1 MFESHLIL
9 VHTVTPLVFD
19 SYVEY
24 LTKNQSLLWELLI
37 NHIIVVVDSVWLAL
51 VIGVPLGIIATLDD
65 RLGKAILWTA
75 GILMTIPSIALFGL
89 LIPLVGIG
97 KVPVVIAL
105 VLYAQLPIVRNT
117 YVGLT
122 QVDPATV
129 EAGRG
134 MGMTWPQRLWRI
146 QLPQAI
152 PVIMAGVRNA
162 VVILVGIAA
171 IGAFIGA
178 NNLGDPIFNG
188 ISEAYPAAIVVST
201 VVVSLLALA
210 FDYGFGVLEQ
220 LFRLRNGEDV
230 EQALV
235 TRIIWQS
242 TAGTTTTNKHRSQE
256 A

>member
-1 MFESHLIL
+1 MPLD
-9 VHTVTPLVFD
+9 TVPLFVD
-19 SYVEY
+19 SYLEY
-24 LTKNQSLLWELLI
+24 LAKNQTLLWELLV

-51 VIGVPLGIIATLDD
+51 VLGVPLGVLCTYDD
-65 RLGKAILWTA
+65 RLGKGILWSA
-75 GILMTIPSIALFGL
+75 SMMMTVPSIALFGL

-97 KVPVVIAL
+97 EIPVVIAL
-105 VLYAQLPIVRNT
+105 VLYAQLPIIRNT
-117 YVGLT
+117 YLGLT
-122 QVDPATV
+122 QVDEATI

-134 MGMTWPQRLWRI
+134 MGMTKTQRLWRL

-201 VVVSLLALA
+201 IVVSLLALA
-210 FDYGFGVLEQ
+210 FDYGFRVLEQ
-220 LFRLRNGEDV
+220 VFRLRNGEDV
-230 EQALV
+230 DATL
-235 TRIIWQS
+235 
-242 TAGTTTTNKHRSQE
+242 GTKLLQRSI

>member
-1 MFESHLIL
+1 MTAPVDSL
-9 VHTVTPLVFD
+9 PLFVD
-19 SYVEY
+19 ASVEY
-24 LTKNQSLLWELLI
+24 FLKNQSLLWELLV
-37 NHIIVVVDSVWLAL
+37 NHIIVVLDSVWLAL
-51 VIGVPLGIIATLDD
+51 VVGVPLGVLCTYDD
-65 RLGKAILWTA
+65 RLGKGILWGA
-75 GILMTIPSIALFGL
+75 SMMMTVPSIALFGL

-97 KVPVVIAL
+97 QIPVVIAL

-117 YVGLT
+117 YLGLT
-122 QVDPATV
+122 QVDEATI

-134 MGMTWPQRLWRI
+134 MGMTKTQRLWRL

-188 ISEAYPAAIVVST
+188 ISEAYPAAIIVST

-210 FDYGFGVLEQ
+210 FDYSFRVLEE
-220 LFRLRNGEDV
+220 LFRLKNGEDV
-230 EQALV
+230 EPTLGTQLV
-235 TRIIWQS
+235 Q
-242 TAGTTTTNKHRSQE
+242 RSI

>member
-1 MFESHLIL
+1 MLDAL
-9 VHTVTPLVFD
+9 PLFIEG
-19 SYVEY
+19 YVEY
-24 LTKNQSLLWELLI
+24 FTKNQSLLWELLV
-37 NHIIVVVDSVWLAL
+37 NHIIVVIDSVWLAL
-51 VIGVPLGIIATLDD
+51 VLGVPLGIVCTYND
-65 RLGKAILWTA
+65 RLGKGILWSA
-75 GILMTIPSIALFGL
+75 SMMMTVPSIALFGL

-97 KVPVVIAL
+97 EIPVVIAL
-105 VLYAQLPIVRNT
+105 VLYAQLPIIRNT
-117 YVGLT
+117 YLGLT
-122 QVDPATV
+122 QVDEATI

-134 MGMTWPQRLWRI
+134 MGMTKTQRLWRL

-201 VVVSLLALA
+201 IVVSLLALT
-210 FDYGFGVLEQ
+210 FDYGFRVLEQ
-220 LFRLRNGEDV
+220 LFRLQNGEDI
-230 EQALV
+230 EPTL
-235 TRIIWQS
+235 
-242 TAGTTTTNKHRSQE
+242 GTKLIQRSI

>member
-1 MFESHLIL
+1 MFGIQSTVAHAAIPMLIESS
-9 VHTVTPLVFD
+9 VD
-19 SYVEY
+19 Y
-24 LTKNQSLLWELLI
+24 LSKNGSLLWELLI

-51 VIGVPLGIIATLDD
+51 LIGVPLGTLATFDD
-65 RLGKAILWTA
+65 RLGKVILWTA

-89 LIPLVGIG
+89 LIPFVGIG

-122 QVDPATV
+122 QVDSATV
-129 EAGRG
+129 EAGKG
-134 MGMTWPQRLWRI
+134 MGMTRRQRLLRI
-146 QLPQAI
+146 QLPQAL

-171 IGAFIGA
+171 IGAYIGA

-188 ISEAYPAAIVVST
+188 ISEAYPAAIIVST
-201 VVVSLLALA
+201 VAVSLLALA

-220 LFRLRNGEDV
+220 LFRLRNGEDI

-235 TRIIWQS
+235 TRLIRRS
-242 TAGTTTTNKHRSQE
+242 VARTTATNQQRRQQ

>member
-1 MFESHLIL
+1 MFGAHLT
-9 VHTVTPLVFD
+9 VSQSVTPLLLE

-24 LTKNQSLLWELLI
+24 ASKNQALLWDLLV

-51 VIGVPLGIIATLDD
+51 LIGIPLGVVATLDD
-65 RLGKAILWTA
+65 RLGNGILWTT
-75 GILMTIPSIALFGL
+75 GILMTVPSIALFGL
-89 LIPLVGIG
+89 LIPFVGIG
-97 KVPVVIAL
+97 EIPVVIAL

-122 QVDPATV
+122 QVDSATIK
-129 EAGRG
+129 AGRG
-134 MGMTWPQRLWRI
+134 MGMTRRQRLWRI
-146 QLPQAI
+146 QLPQAV

-178 NNLGDPIFNG
+178 NNLGDPIFTG

-201 VVVSLLALA
+201 VLVSLLALA
-210 FDYGFGVLEQ
+210 FDYGLGVVEQ
-220 LFRLRNGEDV
+220 LFQLRNGESV
-230 EQALV
+230 EPALL
-235 TRIIWQS
+235 TRIIR
-242 TAGTTTTNKHRSQE
+242 RSI

>member
-1 MFESHLIL
+1 MLDAL
-9 VHTVTPLVFD
+9 PLFVD
-19 SYVEY
+19 GYVEY
-24 LTKNQSLLWELLI
+24 FTKNQSLLWELLV
-37 NHIIVVVDSVWLAL
+37 NHIIVVIDSVWLAL
-51 VIGVPLGIIATLDD
+51 VLGVPLGILCTYND
-65 RLGKAILWTA
+65 RLGKGILWSA
-75 GILMTIPSIALFGL
+75 SMMMTVPSIALFGL

-97 KVPVVIAL
+97 EIPVVIAL
-105 VLYAQLPIVRNT
+105 VLYAQLPIIRNT
-117 YVGLT
+117 YLGLT
-122 QVDPATV
+122 QVDEATI

-134 MGMTWPQRLWRI
+134 MGMTKTQRLWRL

-210 FDYGFGVLEQ
+210 FDYGFRVLEQ
-220 LFRLRNGEDV
+220 VFRLQNGEDI
-230 EQALV
+230 EPTL
-235 TRIIWQS
+235 
-242 TAGTTTTNKHRSQE
+242 GTKLIQRSI

>member
-1 MFESHLIL
+1 MFGLQLTLGRFVAPLLLES
-9 VHTVTPLVFD
+9 
-19 SYVEY
+19 SVEY
-24 LTKNQSLLWELLI
+24 VTKNQSLLWDLLV
-37 NHIIVVVDSVWLAL
+37 NHVVVVVDSVWLAL
-51 VIGVPLGIIATLDD
+51 VIGVPLGVVATFDD
-65 RLGKAILWTA
+65 RLGKVILWTT
-75 GILMTIPSIALFGL
+75 GMLMTIPSIALFGL
-89 LIPLVGIG
+89 LIPFVGIG
-97 KVPVVIAL
+97 QIPVVIAL

-122 QVDPATV
+122 QVDSATI

-134 MGMTWPQRLWRI
+134 MGMTRRQRLWRI
-146 QLPQAI
+146 QLPQAV

-220 LFRLRNGEDV
+220 LFRLRNGESV
-230 EQALV
+230 EPALA
-235 TRIIWQS
+235 TRVIR
-242 TAGTTTTNKHRSQE
+242 RSI

>member
-1 MFESHLIL
+1 MFNSQLTFL
-9 VHTVTPLVFD
+9 QSVVVLD
-19 SYVEY
+19 SYVEFVMR
-24 LTKNQSLLWELLI
+24 NDSLLWELLV

-51 VIGVPLGIIATLDD
+51 IIGAPLGVLATYND
-65 RLGKAILWTA
+65 RLGRVILWTA
-75 GILMTIPSIALFGL
+75 GMLMTVPSIALFGL
-89 LIPLVGIG
+89 LIPFVGIG

-122 QVDPATV
+122 QVDPATI

-134 MGMTWPQRLWRI
+134 MGMTRRQRLFRI
-146 QLPQAI
+146 QFPQAI

-188 ISEAYPAAIVVST
+188 ISEAYPTEIIISTAI
-201 VVVSLLALA
+201 VSLLALG
-210 FDYGFGVLEQ
+210 FDYGFGVVEQ
-220 LFRLRNGEDV
+220 LFRLRNGEDI
-230 EQALV
+230 EPALL
-235 TRIIWQS
+235 TRAIQGPIV
-242 TAGTTTTNKHRSQE
+242 
-256 A
+256 

>member
-1 MFESHLIL
+1 M
-9 VHTVTPLVFD
+9 TVPVDTLPLFVD
-19 SYVEY
+19 PYIEY
-24 LTKNQSLLWELLI
+24 FTKNQTLLWELLV
-37 NHIIVVVDSVWLAL
+37 NHIIVVIDSVWLAL
-51 VIGVPLGIIATLDD
+51 VLGVPLGVLCTYND
-65 RLGKAILWTA
+65 RLGKGILWGA
-75 GILMTIPSIALFGL
+75 SMMMTVPSIALFGL

-97 KVPVVIAL
+97 EIPVVIAL
-105 VLYAQLPIVRNT
+105 VLYAQLPIIRNT
-117 YVGLT
+117 YLGLT
-122 QVDPATV
+122 QVDEATI

-134 MGMTWPQRLWRI
+134 MGMTKTQRLWRL

-201 VVVSLLALA
+201 IVVSLLALA
-210 FDYGFGVLEQ
+210 FDYSFRVLEQ
-220 LFRLRNGEDV
+220 VFRLQNGE
-230 EQALV
+230 EIEPTL
-235 TRIIWQS
+235 
-242 TAGTTTTNKHRSQE
+242 GTQLIQRSI

>member
-1 MFESHLIL
+1 MSLSFELF
-9 VHTVTPLVFD
+9 PLFVN

-24 LTKNQSLLWELLI
+24 FIKNESLLWELLA

-51 VIGVPLGIIATLDD
+51 VIGVPLGVLCTYND
-65 RLGKAILWTA
+65 RLGQGILWGA
-75 GILMTIPSIALFGL
+75 SMLMTVPSIALFGL
-89 LIPLVGIG
+89 LIPVVGIG
-97 KVPVVIAL
+97 EIPVVIAL
-105 VLYAQLPIVRNT
+105 VLYAQLPIIRNT
-117 YVGLT
+117 YLGLT
-122 QVDPATV
+122 QVDEATI

-134 MGMTWPQRLWRI
+134 MGMTKRQRLWRL

-201 VVVSLLALA
+201 VIVSLLALA
-210 FDYGFGVLEQ
+210 FDYGFRVLEQ
-220 LFRLRNGEDV
+220 MFRLQNGE
-230 EQALV
+230 EIEPTLGTRLV
-235 TRIIWQS
+235 Q
-242 TAGTTTTNKHRSQE
+242 RSI

>member
-1 MFESHLIL
+1 MLESHLTL
-9 VHTVTPLVFD
+9 SHVVTPLVFD
-19 SYVEY
+19 SYIEY
-24 LTKNQSLLWELLI
+24 MAKNRSLLWELLI

-51 VIGVPLGIIATLDD
+51 VIGVPLGIVATLDD

-75 GILMTIPSIALFGL
+75 GMLMTVPSIALFGL
-89 LIPLVGIG
+89 LIPFVGIG
-97 KVPVVIAL
+97 KIPVVIAL

-122 QVDPATV
+122 QVNSATV

-134 MGMTWPQRLWRI
+134 MGMTRRQRLRRI

-201 VVVSLLALA
+201 VAVSLLALA

-230 EQALV
+230 EQALI
-235 TRIIWQS
+235 TRIIR
-242 TAGTTTTNKHRSQE
+242 RSI

>member
-1 MFESHLIL
+1 MFESHLAL
-9 VHTVTPLVFD
+9 SHAVTPLALE

-24 LTKNQSLLWELLI
+24 LSKNQSLLWELLI
-37 NHIIVVVDSVWLAL
+37 NHIIVVIDSVWLAV
-51 VIGVPLGIIATLDD
+51 VIGVPLGILATFDD

-75 GILMTIPSIALFGL
+75 GMLMTVPSIALFGL

-97 KVPVVIAL
+97 KIPVVIAL

-122 QVDPATV
+122 QVDSATI

-134 MGMTWPQRLWRI
+134 MGMTRRQRLQRI

-162 VVILVGIAA
+162 VVILIGIAA

-178 NNLGDPIFNG
+178 NNLGDPIFSG

-201 VVVSLLALA
+201 VAVSLLALA

-230 EQALV
+230 EQALA
-235 TRIIWQS
+235 TRIIR
-242 TAGTTTTNKHRSQE
+242 RSI

>member
-1 MFESHLIL
+1 MAVPVDSL
-9 VHTVTPLVFD
+9 PLFVD
-19 SYVEY
+19 AYVEY
-24 LTKNQSLLWELLI
+24 FLKNQSLLWELLV
-37 NHIIVVVDSVWLAL
+37 NHVIVVLDSVWLAL
-51 VIGVPLGIIATLDD
+51 VVGVPLGVLCTYDD
-65 RLGKAILWTA
+65 RLGKGILWGA
-75 GILMTIPSIALFGL
+75 SMMMTVPSIALFGL

-97 KVPVVIAL
+97 QIPVVIAL

-117 YVGLT
+117 YLGLT
-122 QVDPATV
+122 QVDEATI

-134 MGMTWPQRLWRI
+134 MGMTKTQRLWRL

-210 FDYGFGVLEQ
+210 FDYTFRVLEQ
-220 LFRLRNGEDV
+220 LFRLKNGEDV
-230 EQALV
+230 EPTLGTQLV
-235 TRIIWQS
+235 Q
-242 TAGTTTTNKHRSQE
+242 RSI

>member
-1 MFESHLIL
+1 MVL
-9 VHTVTPLVFD
+9 PLNSLPLFVD
-19 SYVEY
+19 GYLEY
-24 LTKNQSLLWELLI
+24 FLKNESLLWELLI
-37 NHIIVVVDSVWLAL
+37 NHIIVVIDSVWLAL
-51 VIGVPLGIIATLDD
+51 VIGVPLGVLCTYND
-65 RLGKAILWTA
+65 RLGKVILWGA
-75 GILMTIPSIALFGL
+75 SMMMTVPSIALFGL

-97 KVPVVIAL
+97 EIPVVIAL

-117 YVGLT
+117 YLGLT
-122 QVDPATV
+122 QVGEATI

-134 MGMTWPQRLWRI
+134 MGMTKRQRLWRL

-210 FDYGFGVLEQ
+210 FDYSLRVLEQ
-220 LFRLRNGEDV
+220 VFRLQNGEDI
-230 EQALV
+230 EPTLGTRLV
-235 TRIIWQS
+235 Q
-242 TAGTTTTNKHRSQE
+242 RSI